1 MLLIIQNLSKKAFY
15 VSVYVRGRTEVIK
28 NRKCFCSPEVSH
40 RKTHANTNLTSPNL
54 HMQTHRK
61 ITNAGAR
68 HSDQNE
74 INRVGGER
82 L

>member
-1 MLLIIQNLSKKAFY
+1 MLLIIQNLSKKAFH

-28 NRKCFCSPEVSH
+28 NGKCFCSPEVSH
-40 RKTHANTNLTSPNL
+40 GKTHANTNHTSNL
-54 HMQTHRK
+54 HVQTHRK

-68 HSDQNE
+68 QSDQNE
-74 INRVGGER
+74 VNRVGGER